1 MQEGDVVSCLS
12 VSARRVKNDSTEDY
26 NLWFLRHFP
35 RVRMRHPAK
44 IFVLIVRQISLRS
57 SNRHCVW
64 LSRHVKYRWKGLLKG
79 EPEKCGHLA

>member
-35 RVRMRHPAK
+35 RVRKTPCKDMFTNFKADLPSQFQPSLCVA
-44 IFVLIVRQISLRS
+44 QSPCEISLERS
-57 SNRHCVW
+57 SKR
-64 LSRHVKYRWKGLLKG
+64 
-79 EPEKCGHLA
+79 